1 MERRLCRRQIRRR
14 RKAQGF
20 GLKTRR
26 EKTVTPNRLYAISGG
41 VKKKRYAAVKKV
53 REFIAEQPE
62 EVQAEYLKIVEFL
75 EADGRLIEPFGK
87 KIDRELFE
95 IRVRR
100 GKQVRVLY
108 FYFLDDLVIGV
119 HGFVKKS
126 QKTPQDEI
134 KQARRVM
141 TRIQRGEYEDE

>member
-1 MERRLCRRQIRRR
+1 M
-14 RKAQGF
+14 
-20 GLKTRR
+20 
-26 EKTVTPNRLYAISGG
+26 TPNRLYAISGG
-41 VKKKRYAAVKKV
+41 VKKKSYAAVKKV

-100 GKQVRVLY
+100 GRQVRVLY

>member
-1 MERRLCRRQIRRR
+1 
-14 RKAQGF
+14 
-20 GLKTRR
+20 
-26 EKTVTPNRLYAISGG
+26 

-134 KQARRVM
+134 KQAKRVM
-141 TRIQRGEYEDE
+141 ARIQRGEYEDE

>member
-1 MERRLCRRQIRRR
+1 M
-14 RKAQGF
+14 
-20 GLKTRR
+20 TRH
-26 EKTVTPNRLYAISGG
+26 RLYAIFRG

-134 KQARRVM
+134 KQAKRVM
-141 TRIQRGEYEDE
+141 ARIQRGEYEDE

>member
-1 MERRLCRRQIRRR
+1 M
-14 RKAQGF
+14 
-20 GLKTRR
+20 
-26 EKTVTPNRLYAISGG
+26 TPNRLYAISGG
-41 VKKKRYAAVKKV
+41 VKKKSYAAVKKV

-100 GKQVRVLY
+100 GRQVRVLY

-134 KQARRVM
+134 KQAKRVM